1 MGPSCH
7 WNVHAAAICWESAE
21 TQAFHRSGKFADA
34 PTCLKQPFQLC
45 CFHAWF
51 KLWSIQSCVRVACS
65 THLLTFYKRE
75 KPFLMCISSS
85 KPAIYQGRRGCL
97 AQTTGVRIAA
107 MKKRWT
113 SQLQT
118 HLILRLYLEMP
129 LQLWP
134 VNTLNISGPLH
145 MMAQPVKSHFARCRT
160 WSSTFCRGGG
170 RGRAQL
176 SGYQSDCNWPTVLI
190 GWQHLERPKLFVG
203 PPVHKPFLWF
213 MIWPFEI
220 TKTILAFMPYSC
232 TLSIITVQHVGFVQ
246 KNMSLVQCL
255 L

>member
-1 MGPSCH
+1 MVQTVEHPKLCACCVFNTPFDILQKGETLSHVYLELKACNLPRQKGLSCS
-7 WNVHAAAICWESAE
+7 NN
-21 TQAFHRSGKFADA
+21 RGKN
-34 PTCLKQPFQLC
+34 
-45 CFHAWF
+45 
-51 KLWSIQSCVRVACS
+51 CS
-65 THLLTFYKRE
+65 YE
-75 KPFLMCISSS
+75 
-85 KPAIYQGRRGCL
+85 
-97 AQTTGVRIAA
+97 
-107 MKKRWT
+107 KRWT
-113 SQLQT
+113 SQLQI

-220 TKTILAFMPYSC
+220 SKTILVFMPYSC
-232 TLSIITVQHVGFVQ
+232 TLSIITVQHVGVVQ